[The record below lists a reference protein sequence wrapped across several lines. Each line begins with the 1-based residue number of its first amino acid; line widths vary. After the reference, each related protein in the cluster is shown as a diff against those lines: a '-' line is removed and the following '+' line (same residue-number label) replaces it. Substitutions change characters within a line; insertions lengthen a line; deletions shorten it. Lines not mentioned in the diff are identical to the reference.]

1 MSVELPKLIAIDHD
15 SYHTEH
21 IGRTRDGL
29 QFFLT
34 NPFVPANPNNP
45 GREFVA
51 LYVFGAEGNLIE
63 AKIDDFGPRA
73 SMDKAAA
80 DRVYATRLKELGEVS
95 YERIEIAPFSLE
107 RFGVTFGLIPD
118 VDEEGVLSMI
128 LEPGDY
134 MAFYEPWDSGD
145 YDT

>member
-1 MSVELPKLIAIDHD
+1 MSIELPKLIAIDHD
-15 SYHTEH
+15 AYHAEH

-34 NPFVPANPNNP
+34 NPFVPASSNDP

-51 LYVFGAEGNLIE
+51 LYIFDAKGNLIE
-63 AKIDDFGPRA
+63 AKIDDFGPRK
-73 SMDKAAA
+73 SMDKVAAE
-80 DRVYATRLKELGEVS
+80 RIYTTRLEELGDIS
-95 YERIEIAPFSLE
+95 YERIDIAPFSLE
-107 RFGVTFGLIPD
+107 RFGVTFGLLPD

-128 LEPGDY
+128 LEPGNY

-145 YDT
+145 FVT